1 METPGPLAGKGFPSE
16 RYRFGDVVVDAGA
29 HTLTRAGLPV
39 SVEPKAFAVLLAL
52 LRQPAALVSRDEL
65 LDAVWGHRHVTPG
78 VLTRA
83 IAQLRAALGDDAQQ
97 PRFIQTQHAL
107 GYRFIATLERDPGE
121 EGDDAGSHDHLTDSR
136 HEPASAQPDP
146 AAGAEERRQDPR
158 ATAQPAPIG
167 PDQEALPRWNPHQVP
182 SEDAASD
189 HVGAAADPPDRM
201 GRGEAV
207 PRPRRLPWLLLAVAA
222 AVLGL
227 VGWLW
232 LGRSGS
238 PSPPA
243 EASVAVLPFTSLSND
258 RDDRYFAE
266 GLAVEMHDALAGVPG
281 LKVAAHVT
289 PASAGQTGADPVALG
304 RTLGVA
310 TVLDATVRR
319 EGPRVRINAR
329 LTDVRTG
336 YTLWADSYERAAAGV
351 FEMQSEIAGKVV
363 ESLVGVLPTARPQL
377 SRRLKPTVSTAAY
390 DAYLKGVQQLLVPR
404 SELALGRAVGFFREA
419 LKEDAGFARAQAGIC
434 RAEIRRFET
443 ARDAPAFNRARNA
456 CDRAAGMDPKLLEV
470 SLAMGDLD
478 RVRGEYPQAIEHY
491 TRALQDVA
499 LRPDAY
505 IGLAATQA
513 ALGNNPLA
521 LDYYERAHQLRPGDA
536 TIHSEL
542 GYHHYLNGQFDK
554 AIASYR
560 IATTLQPDRATLWNS
575 LGGVYY
581 VAGRRREAAEA
592 YSRSLAIEPTYG
604 ALSNFASL
612 RFEDGAYAEAADLY
626 RRAAQLE
633 PDDYR
638 LWGNIGDALSADPA
652 TAAQARSPY
661 ARAASLAEAY
671 IKLKGDDALAPAHLA
686 WYRANLGETEG
697 VRELL
702 ERADALGTEKAE
714 VEFFAAQTLARLGDR
729 AGTRDRIQRALKA
742 GVPSDRIRTSPL
754 LRGMDADGASD
765 RVAPGTSS
773 APPKA

>member
-1 METPGPLAGKGFPSE
+1 METPGPLAGKGFPGE
-16 RYRFGDVVVDAGA
+16 HYRFGDVAVDAAA
-29 HTLTRAGLPV
+29 HILTRAGRPV

-52 LRQPAALVSRDEL
+52 LRQPGTLVPREVL
-65 LDAVWGHRHVTPG
+65 LDVVWGHRHVTPG

-107 GYRFIATLERDPGE
+107 GYRFIGPLEPEPESGPQHVAESTLRPDSGPGPPGADADVAGPI
-121 EGDDAGSHDHLTDSR
+121 EGSGVLAR
-136 HEPASAQPDP
+136 SA
-146 AAGAEERRQDPR
+146 
-158 ATAQPAPIG
+158 APTG
-167 PDQEALPRWNPHQVP
+167 PDTETLPRWNPDRAP
-182 SEDAASD
+182 DAALAGD
-189 HVGAAADPPDRM
+189 DAGAAFGPADPADRTSAGLGHR
-201 GRGEAV
+201 GR
-207 PRPRRLPWLLLAVAA
+207 LWLLVAAAA
-222 AVLGL
+222 AVLGAM
-227 VGWLW
+227 GWLW
-232 LGRSGS
+232 LGRSNH
-238 PSPPA
+238 PAPPA
-243 EASVAVLPFTSLSND
+243 EASVAVLPFASLSND
-258 RDDRYFAE
+258 RSDRYFAE
-266 GLAVEMHDALAGVPG
+266 GLAVEMHDALAGIPG
-281 LKVAAHVT
+281 LKVAAHVAPST
-289 PASAGQTGADPVALG
+289 AGQAEVDPVALG
-304 RTLGVA
+304 RMLGVA

-329 LTDVRTG
+329 LTDVSTG
-336 YTLWADSYERAAAGV
+336 YTLWADSYERKAAGV
-351 FEMQSEIAGKVV
+351 FDMQSEIASKVV
-363 ESLVGVLPTARPQL
+363 ESLVGVLPTAQPQL
-377 SRRLKPTVSTAAY
+377 TRRLKPTVSTAAY

-404 SELALGRAVGFFREA
+404 SEQALGRAVGFFREA

-434 RAEIRRFET
+434 RAEIHRFET
-443 ARDAPAFNRARNA
+443 ARDAPAFNRASNA
-456 CDRAAGMDPKLLEV
+456 CDRAARMDPELMEV

-542 GYHHYLNGQFDK
+542 GYHHYLNGNLDK
-554 AIASYR
+554 AVASYR
-560 IATTLQPDRATLWNS
+560 VATTLQPDRATLWSS

-638 LWGNIGDALSADPA
+638 IWGNIGDALSADPA
-652 TAAQARSPY
+652 TAEQARSPY

-686 WYRANLGETEG
+686 WYRANLGQTAG

-702 ERADALGTEKAE
+702 ARADALGTEKAE
-714 VEFFAAQTLARLGDR
+714 VEFFAAQTLARLGDP
-729 AGTRDRIQRALKA
+729 AGTRDRVQRALKA

-754 LRGMDADGASD
+754 LRGMDAEGASD
-765 RVAPGTSS
+765 RASPGTSS

>member
-1 METPGPLAGKGFPSE
+1 METPGPLAGKGLASE
-16 RYRFGDVVVDAGA
+16 RYRFGNVVVDAGA
-29 HTLTRAGLPV
+29 HTLTRAGELV
-39 SVEPKAFAVLLAL
+39 SVEPKAFAVLMAL
-52 LRQPAALVSRDEL
+52 LRQPGALVARDEL

-107 GYRFIATLERDPGE
+107 GYRFIAALEREPGE
-121 EGDDAGSHDHLTDSR
+121 EGHDAGGHVHLTDSGR
-136 HEPASAQPDP
+136 GPVSTEVHAAMPLEGSRTDSSAT
-146 AAGAEERRQDPR
+146 G
-158 ATAQPAPIG
+158 QPAPIS
-167 PDQEALPRWNPHQVP
+167 PDAEVLPRWNPH
-182 SEDAASD
+182 DAPNEATVRDHARIVSDPASR
-189 HVGAAADPPDRM
+189 ADRT
-201 GRGEAV
+201 EA
-207 PRPRRLPWLLLAVAA
+207 PGPPRRRSWLLLMAAA
-222 AVLGL
+222 AVLGV

-232 LGRSGS
+232 LGRSAP
-238 PSPPA
+238 PSTPS

-258 RDDRYFAE
+258 SDDSYFAE
-266 GLAVEMHDALAGVPG
+266 GLAVEMHDALAGIPG
-281 LKVAAHVT
+281 LKVAAQVT
-289 PASAGQTGADPVALG
+289 PPAAGQAAADPVTLG

-404 SELALGRAVGFFREA
+404 SEQALGRAVGFFREA

-443 ARDAPAFNRARNA
+443 ARDAPAFSRARNA
-456 CDRAAGMDPKLLEV
+456 CERAASMDPKLLEV

-499 LRPDAY
+499 LRSDAY
-505 IGLAATQA
+505 VGLAATQA

-542 GYHHYLNGQFDK
+542 GYYHYLNGQFDK

-560 IATTLQPDRATLWNS
+560 VATTLQPDRATLWNS

-697 VRELL
+697 VRQLL

-729 AGTRDRIQRALKA
+729 AGTRERIQRALKA

-754 LRGMDADGASD
+754 LRGMDAEGASD
-765 RVAPGTSS
+765 RAAPGTSS